1 MNRFLLSAY
10 KIGLLGGLFCMAAF
24 LMFIF
29 LEVDP
34 TNFSMI
40 FGYII
45 LPVFL
50 FLGIRYFRNYQNAG
64 LLSFSEGM
72 SVGFFI
78 YGIIA
83 LISGISIW
91 IILMV
96 SPRLFETIKSSK
108 LNVLE
113 KNREMITSQLGEASF
128 SATLSSVMEMTTF
141 DIAANDFIW
150 KVVPGL
156 FFTIIISIILR
167 KLI

>member
-1 MNRFLLSAY
+1 MNRYLLAAY
-10 KIGLLGGLFCMAAF
+10 KVGLLGGLFCMLAF
-24 LMFIF
+24 LMFIY

-34 TNFSMI
+34 TNFSMV

-50 FLGIRYFRNYQNAG
+50 FLGIRYFRNYQNSG

-83 LISGISIW
+83 LMSGISIW
-91 IILMV
+91 LILV
-96 SPRLFETIKSSK
+96 LSPSVFEAIKSTKIS
-108 LNVLE
+108 VLE
-113 KNREMITSQLGEASF
+113 NNKEMISNQLGES
-128 SATLSSVMEMTTF
+128 SYTTTMSSVMEMSVF

-150 KVVPGL
+150 KIVPGL

-167 KLI
+167 KLN

>member
-1 MNRFLLSAY
+1 MNRYLLAAY
-10 KIGLLGGLFCMAAF
+10 KVGLLGGLFCVLAF

-34 TNFSMI
+34 TNFSMV

-50 FLGIRYFRNYQNAG
+50 FLGIRYFRNYQNSG

-91 IILMV
+91 LILV
-96 SPRLFETIKSSK
+96 LSPSVFEAIKSTKIS
-108 LNVLE
+108 VLE
-113 KNREMITSQLGEASF
+113 NNREMISNQLGE
-128 SATLSSVMEMTTF
+128 SSYTTTMSNVMEMSVF

-150 KVVPGL
+150 KIVPGL

-167 KLI
+167 KLN